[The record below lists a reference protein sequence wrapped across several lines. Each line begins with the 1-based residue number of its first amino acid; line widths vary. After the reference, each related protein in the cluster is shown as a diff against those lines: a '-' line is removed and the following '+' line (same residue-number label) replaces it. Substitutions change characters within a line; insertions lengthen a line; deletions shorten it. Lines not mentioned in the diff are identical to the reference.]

1 MKSAVICLLL
11 SVRKDVVFRICMY
24 RSPFHL
30 NIPLKADIGRY
41 GIFKHRS
48 DMDQASA
55 VPIRWNTCIAATKAV
70 RLDDSRAVNTNSML
84 LSRTGTPP
92 LTS

>member
-24 RSPFHL
+24 RSPLHL

-41 GIFKHRS
+41 GIFKTPLEHGS
-48 DMDQASA
+48 SISSADQMEHMHSS
-55 VPIRWNTCIAATKAV
+55 NKG
-70 RLDDSRAVNTNSML
+70 S
-84 LSRTGTPP
+84 TPG
-92 LTS
+92 